1 MYRLTWRSVMCLPD
15 NQGSPAIAGGTLI
28 ETAQAAHLTGHPN
41 CRQAAIVVVAAELRC
56 FLGGSLKACERAL
69 HSGHDLGSH
78 AEVEIVLAEERDQH
92 FGPGSADDRMS
103 AGVGGVW
110 GGVADLGKP
119 VEISVGVRVSV
130 RSGCANCGYRSP
142 EIVSVF
148 GIVEGDDPIGETE
161 VEQ

>member
-1 MYRLTWRSVMCLPD
+1 MSDLHPGYRSLLFNKRADLGQFLDMFIFPD
-15 NQGSPAIAGGTLI
+15 PEISGRDPAS
-28 ETAQAAHLTGHPN
+28 
-41 CRQAAIVVVAAELRC
+41 C
-56 FLGGSLKACERAL
+56 FHRGSLKACERAL

-119 VEISVGVRVSV
+119 VGISVGVRVSI
-130 RSGCANCGYRSP
+130 RRGCANCGYRAP

-148 GIVEGDDPIGETE
+148 GIVKGDDPIGKTKI
-161 VEQ
+161 Q